1 MRYRLRTLLI
11 VVAIIGGPLARL
23 AYLQQMARVHRHS
36 VEALVPIL
44 CVSDRA
50 TPDEIHHYVSH
61 MASGAPSRIKSQ
73 MVGHPYV
80 IGIGSTEAI
89 NLHSDAGRD
98 HLILD
103 QSTLPEWKQAFAH
116 EIIAR
121 RFDRAFFHPWQT
133 VDADVDHIFAND

>member
-1 MRYRLRTLLI
+1 MRFHLRTLLI

-23 AYLQQMARVHRHS
+23 AYLKQMARLHRHS

-44 CVSDRA
+44 CASDRA
-50 TPDEIHHYVSH
+50 TPGEIHNYVSH
-61 MASGAPSRIKSQ
+61 MASGAPSRIESRI
-73 MVGHPYV
+73 VGHPYV

-98 HLILD
+98 HLILN
-103 QSTLPEWKQAFAH
+103 QATLPEWKQAFAH

-121 RFDRAFFHPWQT
+121 RFDRAFFRPWQT
-133 VDADVDHIFAND
+133 VDPDIDRIFAND